1 MGQIRLVFKSIVP
14 CGQTLIRRGKCLHL
28 LICTLICNG
37 LSCSPLGRRD
47 GRRMGRQTDRRTVGQ
62 SDGRTY
68 KRRFIQCPTVTQ
80 SKNCHTERNSTQI
93 WGSKTHQIWG
103 SKTHQFWGLK
113 VKNSQSWGTIT
124 VQLWVYLYC
133 QESEESPL
141 PKATREQQSW
151 LLF

>member
-80 SKNCHTERNSTQI
+80 SKNCHTERGTRLKFGGQNSPN
-93 WGSKTHQIWG
+93 
-103 SKTHQFWGLK
+103 LR
-113 VKNSQSWGTIT
+113 VKNSLILG
-124 VQLWVYLYC
+124 VK
-133 QESEESPL
+133 SEKLTELRNNNSATLSVSLL
-141 PKATREQQSW
+141 PGV
-151 LLF
+151 